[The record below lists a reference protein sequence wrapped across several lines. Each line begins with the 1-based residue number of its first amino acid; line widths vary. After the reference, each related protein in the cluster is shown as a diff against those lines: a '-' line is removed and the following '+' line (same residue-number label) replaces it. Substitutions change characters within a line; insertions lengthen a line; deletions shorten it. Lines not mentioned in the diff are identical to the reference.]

1 MWIVCRRMQQIPI
14 PDLDVLPRWI
24 ELGKLRPDDYLVNPT
39 LEICIQAREDP
50 GLNAIFLRRA
60 NPVWRGLVSFAAR
73 LLPRPDDHCS
83 VRVSAVPSG
92 YTATATTLAES

>member
-24 ELGKLRPDDYLVNPT
+24 ERGRLRPDDYLVNPT
-39 LEICIQAREDP
+39 LEICVQAREDP
-50 GLNAIFLRRA
+50 ALNAIFLRRS
-60 NPVWRGLVSFAAR
+60 NPLWRALMSIGGR
-73 LLPRPDDHCS
+73 LAGRTADHCS

-92 YTATATTLAES
+92 YTATATTLAAS